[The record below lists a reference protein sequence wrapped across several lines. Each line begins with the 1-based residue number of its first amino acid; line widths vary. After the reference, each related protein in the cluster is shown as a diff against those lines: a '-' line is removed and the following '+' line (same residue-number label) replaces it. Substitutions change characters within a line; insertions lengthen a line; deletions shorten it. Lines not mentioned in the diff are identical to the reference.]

1 MQQLR
6 PLALQ
11 PEAFGSWE
19 RYVVAQVH
27 HASVSSHAR
36 SGRYTRWSPFF
47 AVIIIIIIII
57 NDGTGAVNNITELRV
72 RQL

>member
-6 PLALQ
+6 PLVLQ
-11 PEAFGSWE
+11 PEAYGAYGSWE

-47 AVIIIIIIII
+47 AVIIIII